1 MKLRERLSFM
11 ASKLWG
17 AIRWMIVSGV
27 ATYTLIELSKYLDGI
42 ELAKEWSGLIV
53 VVINATLFAIA
64 KFIEGEEK

>member
-1 MKLRERLSFM
+1 M